1 MDQSELDN
9 VTESSDSAVAVDEQ
23 PAATSEVAAEV
34 STEAAAPA
42 PEAAPEAPANG
53 RPDPTRG
60 FLAELAQA
68 MKGAA
73 ERERERI
80 SGEVDASAEAHVE
93 KVRARAATEAAELR
107 RLAEQDIDGIHAWSR
122 EETIRIQQETERRIG
137 TRREELQGYLVRHAT
152 IIDGEVGH
160 IEGAVRE
167 YRTQLDRFFEQLA
180 AESDPAGLAR
190 LADQMPEPPDLG
202 KVGGAARAE
211 AVAALAEEQDAA
223 DQGVADAVASVA
235 VNAQGDMAT
244 AFDPAHS
251 GPELVPVMAESN
263 GSTNAPSVMAS
274 VVASGDAP
282 AADVAPTG
290 SVEGETASEGASE
303 HPNVAMRLFR
313 TIASS
318 LSAPTDHPAEAV
330 PEGAAEA
337 ATPESTATPGE
348 PAASSEPAAPESTA
362 TPGEPAAPTDQPK
375 D

>member
-9 VTESSDSAVAVDEQ
+9 VTESPDSAVAVDEQ
-23 PAATSEVAAEV
+23 PAATSEAAAEA
-34 STEAAAPA
+34 STEVAPA
-42 PEAAPEAPANG
+42 PEAAPEATANG
-53 RPDPTRG
+53 RLDSTRG
-60 FLAELAQA
+60 FLAELAHA

-107 RLAEQDIDGIHAWSR
+107 RLAEQDIDGIHAWSK

-137 TRREELQGYLVRHAT
+137 TRREELQGYLIRHAT
-152 IIDGEVGH
+152 MIDGEVGH

-167 YRTQLDRFFEQLA
+167 YRTQLDQFFEQLA
-180 AESDPAGLAR
+180 AEGDPAGFAR

-202 KVGGAARAE
+202 KVGGAARAQ

-235 VNAQGDMAT
+235 VNGQAAAPT

-251 GPELVPVMAESN
+251 GPELVPVMGAAN
-263 GSTNAPSVMAS
+263 GTTSATTVVAS

-282 AADVAPTG
+282 AAEAAPTE
-290 SVEGETASEGASE
+290 SAEGEAAPEASSD
-303 HPNVAMRLFR
+303 HPNVAMRLLR

-318 LSAPTDHPAEAV
+318 LSAPSDHPAPTVPDEAV
-330 PEGAAEA
+330 AAEPA
-337 ATPESTATPGE
+337 LTADE
-348 PAASSEPAAPESTA
+348 PT
-362 TPGEPAAPTDQPK
+362 TPTDEPK
-375 D
+375 A